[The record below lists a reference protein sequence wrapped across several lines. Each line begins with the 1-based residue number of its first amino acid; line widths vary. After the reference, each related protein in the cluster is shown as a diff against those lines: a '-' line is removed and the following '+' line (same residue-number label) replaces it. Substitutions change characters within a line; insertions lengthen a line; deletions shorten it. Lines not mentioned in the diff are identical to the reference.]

1 MGIQRLSPR
10 LSAWSPLIG
19 IFVMAGALVAASFAT
34 TVSHLIGTQG
44 ILFAIGASLSYCPC
58 IAFLNDWFDRRKGMA
73 YGIMW
78 AGTGLSGS
86 VLPFVLQYLLS
97 KYGYQYTL
105 RVCAIA
111 LVAITLPVVYFVK
124 PRLPQSPTQ
133 GNPFNFRFTLSQTFM
148 LHQLANI
155 FQALGFFL
163 PSIFLPT
170 YARSVLGAGEFV
182 AASTIL
188 LLNLAS
194 TVGCPT
200 MGWLSDNHHV
210 ARCLF
215 IATVGASLATA
226 MLWGFATTVPSLLI
240 YCAFYGLF
248 AGSYTSA
255 WTGLMRQITTDDTI
269 SDRYSCEDTDPVMV
283 LSVLAA
289 GRGIGSVL
297 SGPLSQALV
306 GDFWHV
312 KTYGAYGT
320 IYGPLVIF
328 TSFTAAL
335 SGIVLFWKHIDWIH

>member
-1 MGIQRLSPR
+1 MGIMYLGMPITMGIQRLSPR
-10 LSAWSPLIG
+10 LSACSPVLG

-34 TVSHLIGTQG
+34 TVSHLIVTQG
-44 ILFAIGASLSYCPC
+44 ILFAIGSSLSYCPC

-86 VLPFVLQYLLS
+86 VLPFVLQYLLGE
-97 KYGYQYTL
+97 YGYQYTL
-105 RVCAIA
+105 RVSAIA
-111 LVAITLPVVYFVK
+111 LVVITLPVVYFVK
-124 PRLPQSPTQ
+124 PRLPMSQSGAQ

-148 LHQLANI
+148 LHQIANI

-170 YARSVLGAGEFV
+170 YARSVLGA
-182 AASTIL
+182 
-188 LLNLAS
+188 
-194 TVGCPT
+194 
-200 MGWLSDNHHV
+200 
-210 ARCLF
+210 
-215 IATVGASLATA
+215 VGASLATFL
-226 MLWGFATTVPSLLI
+226 LWGFTTTVPSLLI

-255 WTGLMRQITTDDTI
+255 WTGLMQQITTDDTI
-269 SDRYSCEDTDPVMV
+269 SKRYSCEDTDPVMV

-306 GDFWHV
+306 GDYWRV

-328 TSFTAAL
+328 TGFTAAL
-335 SGIVLFWKHIDWIH
+335 SGIVLFWRHIGWIH